1 MKVEETTYFR
11 KIDTA
16 GRIIIPSKLR
26 TTYNI
31 SEGTELQYHI
41 ICDDDN
47 TYYLAVKVKEPAQE
61 AEADEVQKLIKEY
74 GLDTINSLIQK
85 IDMLRK

>member
-1 MKVEETTYFR
+1 MKVEETTFFR
-11 KIDTA
+11 RIDTA

-47 TYYLAVKVKEPAQE
+47 TYYLAVKVKEPTQE
-61 AEADEVQKLIKEY
+61 AEAEEVNKLIEKY
-74 GLDTINSLIQK
+74 GLDAIDSLIKQLNNNK
-85 IDMLRK
+85 

>member
-1 MKVEETTYFR
+1 MKVEETTFFR
-11 KIDTA
+11 RIDTA

-47 TYYLAVKVKEPAQE
+47 TYYLAVKVKEPTQE
-61 AEADEVQKLIKEY
+61 AEADEVNKLIEKY
-74 GLDTINSLIQK
+74 GLDAIDSLIKQLNK
-85 IDMLRK
+85 NNK